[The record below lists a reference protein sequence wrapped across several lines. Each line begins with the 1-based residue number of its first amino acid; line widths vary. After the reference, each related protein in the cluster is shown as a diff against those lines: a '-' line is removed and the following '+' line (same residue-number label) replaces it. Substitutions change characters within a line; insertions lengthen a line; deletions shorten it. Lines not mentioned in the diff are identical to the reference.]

1 MGSSS
6 SRDARPSIGSKSSA
20 KRRQTFSDS
29 TVELLISEHK
39 LAPRNVAAETEAVVD
54 GSPATAVLAED
65 TECPICYLNYTALN
79 SVTCCKQVIC
89 TNCYVELRNAKP
101 VASECPCPFCH
112 QMGFLTKYT
121 PRSRFDYSNDVQH
134 TNMSGEGEPVV
145 RRGSSDRNS
154 FDPGALAGK
163 AAEKISSAFD
173 SIRSATTQGNSKT
186 PTKLQAAPHHFTMQD
201 SWSSPMQSHQ
211 ADGKCVASSTPSSTN
226 KSTMD
231 GNTPQKNGPV
241 VIPRASKADRV
252 SIEAQIRSQHRDF
265 DVDRDSPSCSHTRR
279 ASEGGT
285 PDSGGPRP
293 VALDDLSRMLAHMG
307 AARGSGPASVDDV
320 RRMEDMMLQAA
331 LRESAEMEEAA
342 IRKRKSEEEEAK
354 AAEAAAGQAKVKAEL
369 EATDALISAATP
381 PPAPVSAL
389 DGGTGSTEERDSDN
403 PSHIKVAPDEQ
414 EELEVQL
421 ALHNS
426 AAERV
431 SAEEEEEL
439 KRAIALSLEEASG
452 GDGA

>member
-1 MGSSS
+1 
-6 SRDARPSIGSKSSA
+6 
-20 KRRQTFSDS
+20 
-29 TVELLISEHK
+29 
-39 LAPRNVAAETEAVVD
+39 
-54 GSPATAVLAED
+54 
-65 TECPICYLNYTALN
+65 
-79 SVTCCKQVIC
+79 
-89 TNCYVELRNAKP
+89 
-101 VASECPCPFCH
+101 
-112 QMGFLTKYT
+112 
-121 PRSRFDYSNDVQH
+121 
-134 TNMSGEGEPVV
+134 
-145 RRGSSDRNS
+145 
-154 FDPGALAGK
+154 
-163 AAEKISSAFD
+163 
-173 SIRSATTQGNSKT
+173 
-186 PTKLQAAPHHFTMQD
+186 
-201 SWSSPMQSHQ
+201 MQSHQ

-381 PPAPVSAL
+381 PPAPVPAL
-389 DGGTGSTEERDSDN
+389 DGGTGSTEKRDSDD